1 MPVESDFRCG
11 YIAIVGRPNVGK
23 STLLNAILGQKL
35 SITSRKPQ
43 TTRHQILGIKT
54 TATEQNIYVDTP
66 GLHSDRQRAL
76 NRYMNQAAIGAIEDV
91 DVVILVV
98 DARTWTEED
107 DAVLRVVNRTKA
119 ACIVALNKLDRL
131 KQRSDLLPLLQQTA
145 ERAEFEHIIPISGLK
160 GDNLVELERA
170 AAALLPVAN
179 ALFPEDQLTDRSTRF
194 VAAEI
199 VREKFIEHLGQ
210 ELPYQLSVEIEY
222 FEEGEREVNIGAVVW
237 VERKGQKGIIIG
249 KQGRTMRS
257 VGTEAR
263 SDLQTLLDTKVNL
276 KLWAKVKEG
285 WSNDDRSLTMLGY
298 D

>member
-66 GLHSDRQRAL
+66 GLHRDRQRAL
-76 NRYMNQAAIGAIEDV
+76 NRYMNQAAIGAIEAV

-119 ACIVALNKLDRL
+119 ACIVALNKLDQL
-131 KQRSDLLPLLQQTA
+131 KKRSDLLALLQQTA
-145 ERAEFEHIIPISGLK
+145 ERAEFEHIIPISALK

-179 ALFPEDQLTDRSTRF
+179 ALFPDDQLTDRSTRF

-257 VGTEAR
+257 VGIEAR
-263 SDLQTLLDTKVNL
+263 ADLQTLLDTKVNL

-285 WSNDDRSLTMLGY
+285 WSNDDRSLTILGY

>member
-1 MPVESDFRCG
+1 MQAGSDFRCG

-23 STLLNAILGQKL
+23 STLLNAVLGQKL

-43 TTRHQILGIKT
+43 TTRHRILGIKT
-54 TATEQNIYVDTP
+54 TATGQSIYVDTP
-66 GLHSDRQRAL
+66 GLHRDRQRAL

-98 DARTWTEED
+98 DARNWTDED
-107 DAVLRVVNRTKA
+107 EAVLRVVKRTKA
-119 ACIVALNKLDRL
+119 VCIVALNKLDQL
-131 KQRSDLLPLLQQTA
+131 EKHTDLLPLLRETGK
-145 ERAEFEHIIPISGLK
+145 RADFEHIIPISALK
-160 GDNLVELERA
+160 GDNLAQLERA
-170 AAALLPVAN
+170 AAALLPIAS
-179 ALFPEDQLTDRSTRF
+179 AMFPEDQLTDRSTRF
-194 VAAEI
+194 FAAEI

-237 VERKGQKGIIIG
+237 VERKGQKGIVIG
-249 KQGRTMRS
+249 KQGRTMKS
-257 VGTEAR
+257 VGIEAR
-263 SDLQTLLDTKVNL
+263 ADLQTLLDTKVNL

-285 WSNDDRSLTMLGY
+285 WSNDDRSLTSLGY

>member
-1 MPVESDFRCG
+1 MQAGSDFRCG

-23 STLLNAILGQKL
+23 STLLNAVLGQKL

-43 TTRHQILGIKT
+43 TTRHRILGIKT
-54 TATEQNIYVDTP
+54 TATGQSIYVDTP
-66 GLHSDRQRAL
+66 GLHRDRQRAL

-98 DARTWTEED
+98 DARNWTDED
-107 DAVLRVVNRTKA
+107 EAVLRVVKRTKA
-119 ACIVALNKLDRL
+119 VCIVALNKLDQL
-131 KQRSDLLPLLQQTA
+131 EKHTDLLPLLRETGK
-145 ERAEFEHIIPISGLK
+145 RADFEHIIPISALK
-160 GDNLVELERA
+160 GDNLAQLERA
-170 AAALLPVAN
+170 AAALLPIAS
-179 ALFPEDQLTDRSTRF
+179 AMFPEDQLTDRSTRF
-194 VAAEI
+194 IAAEI

-237 VERKGQKGIIIG
+237 VERKGQKGIVIG
-249 KQGRTMRS
+249 KQGRTMKS
-257 VGTEAR
+257 VGIEAR
-263 SDLQTLLDTKVNL
+263 ADLQTLLDTKVNL

-285 WSNDDRSLTMLGY
+285 WSNDDRSLTSLGY

>member
-66 GLHSDRQRAL
+66 GLHRDRHRAL
-76 NRYMNQAAIGAIEDV
+76 NRYMNQAAIGAIEAV

-107 DAVLRVVNRTKA
+107 DTVLRVVNRTKA
-119 ACIVALNKLDRL
+119 ACIVALNKLDQLER
-131 KQRSDLLPLLQQTA
+131 RSDLLALLKQTA
-145 ERAEFEHIIPISGLK
+145 ERAEFEHIIPISALK

-170 AAALLPVAN
+170 AAALLPVAS
-179 ALFPEDQLTDRSTRF
+179 ALFPDDQLTDRSTRF

-249 KQGRTMRS
+249 KQGRTMKS
-257 VGTEAR
+257 VGIEAR

-285 WSNDDRSLTMLGY
+285 WSNDDRALTILGY